1 MVIFSAFPHCLIKV
15 MYNLLIAIGAFTLFH
30 MVPSTPLR
38 AWLIDRLGRS
48 PFMWAFSGLS
58 LLFFGWIWIAYRAA
72 PVEIIFWVTPEWAR
86 WASAALM
93 LAAILLA
100 IGAATGR
107 PRVLLTAETA
117 LMEPDPVRGVLRITR
132 HPMLW
137 AVTIW
142 GLLHMA
148 NNADPASWVFFGYI
162 TLLALGGT
170 TLIDR
175 RRARLIGKAWSPF
188 KAQTSNLPF
197 LAIAQGRNRLSFSE
211 IGWSRLAA
219 TGVLWALILSAHE
232 TAFGLPAIWF

>member
-1 MVIFSAFPHCLIKV
+1 MTE
-15 MYNLLIAIGAFTLFH
+15 LLIALAAFTVFH

-38 AWLIDRLGRS
+38 AWLIDRLGRGA
-48 PFMWAFSGLS
+48 FMWAFSGLS

-93 LAAILLA
+93 LAAIFLA
-100 IGAATGR
+100 IAAATGR

-117 LMEPDPVRGVLRITR
+117 LMEPDPVRGVMRITR

-137 AVTIW
+137 AVAIW

-148 NNADPASWVFFGYI
+148 NNADPAAWVFFGYI
-162 TLLALGGT
+162 TVLALGGT
-170 TLIDR
+170 YLIDR
-175 RRARLIGKAWSPF
+175 RRERLLGKAWRPL

-197 LAIAQGRNRLSFSE
+197 LAIAQGRNRLILTE
-211 IGWSRLAA
+211 IGWSRFAA
-219 TGVLWALILSAHE
+219 TLGLWALVLFAHE